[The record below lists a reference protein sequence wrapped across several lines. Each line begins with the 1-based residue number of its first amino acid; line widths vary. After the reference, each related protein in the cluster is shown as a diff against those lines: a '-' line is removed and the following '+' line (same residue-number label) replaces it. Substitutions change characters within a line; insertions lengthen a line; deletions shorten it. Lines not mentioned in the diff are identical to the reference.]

1 MNNREKIKEQYEL
14 LTEIESLEEIV
25 EHATNSGCTPIHFEL
40 VDHYSNLSGY
50 DRRDI
55 KPKHSNRIIQLLKEI
70 ILELGDKLHKLE
82 NTKQHE

>member
-25 EHATNSGCTPIHFEL
+25 ERASNSGCTPIHFEL
-40 VDHYSNLSGY
+40 VDHYSNLS
-50 DRRDI
+50 DCNRRDI
-55 KPKHSNRIIQLLKEI
+55 KPKHSNRIIQVLKEI
-70 ILELGDKLHKLE
+70 ILELGDELHKLE